1 MDFTDIAKMFDRLE
15 STSARLE
22 MTAILADFFKDCN
35 PDDLRSII
43 YLSQGKLHPDFYGVE
58 LGMADKLVLRAI
70 AFTSGTKDS
79 KVEEMWVKEGDP
91 GAVAE
96 KLIGTKKQMT
106 LFSEPLTLD
115 RVVKGLTLIETA
127 EGKDSQDKK
136 MKHLANLL
144 HDSGPLEARYLCRIV
159 TGRMRIGASTMTIL
173 DALSIAFATKE
184 DRESVERAFNITCD
198 LGLVA
203 ETICRSGIDGIQR
216 IQVTIDNP
224 IKVMLAARLPSIGE
238 VVSKMGGECAIE
250 YKYDGIRAQ
259 VHIGKDSVKIY
270 SRRLEDLTPNFPDIA
285 QALREHFKGTEAII
299 EGECVAVD
307 AETGYMQS
315 FQEVTHRRRKHGMD
329 DAVKEVPVRIFM
341 FDMLYVDGKDM
352 TTTPYLQRRSALT
365 EWFDISDNV
374 QMSTMRIVHSEDE
387 GEEFFEEAIT
397 ARCEGVMAKS
407 ISDDSIYRAGS
418 RGFLWIKY
426 KKDYQEN
433 LTDSFDLAVVGAFYG
448 MGKRAGKYGALLMAS
463 YDPEIG
469 RFGTVCKL
477 GTGFDDAFLDGMP
490 ALLDGYKTC
499 ERPSSLDA
507 KMIPDVWFE
516 PHVVLEVVAAEI
528 TVSPNHT
535 AGMGMIKDDSG
546 LGIRFPRFTGRV
558 RDDKDAEQCT
568 TVQEIME
575 MYEMQAHDST
585 GIDE

>member
-115 RVVKGLTLIETA
+115 KVVKGLTLIETA

-184 DRESVERAFNITCD
+184 DRGSVERAFNVTCD

-216 IQVTIDNP
+216 IQVTIGNP
-224 IKVMLAARLPSIGE
+224 IKVMLAERLPSIGE

-490 ALLDGYKTC
+490 ALLDGYKTS

>member
-184 DRESVERAFNITCD
+184 DRESVERAFNVTCD

-216 IQVTIDNP
+216 IQVTIGNP
-224 IKVMLAARLPSIGE
+224 IKVMLAERLPSIGE

-285 QALREHFKGTEAII
+285 QALCEHFKGTEAII

-490 ALLDGYKTC
+490 ALLDGYKTS

>member
-184 DRESVERAFNITCD
+184 DRGSVERAFNVTCD

-216 IQVTIDNP
+216 IQVTIGNP
-224 IKVMLAARLPSIGE
+224 IKVMLAERLPSIGE

-490 ALLDGYKTC
+490 ALLDGYKTS

-568 TVQEIME
+568 TVQEIVE

>member
-1 MDFTDIAKMFDRLE
+1 M
-15 STSARLE
+15 
-22 MTAILADFFKDCN
+22 
-35 PDDLRSII
+35 
-43 YLSQGKLHPDFYGVE
+43 
-58 LGMADKLVLRAI
+58 
-70 AFTSGTKDS
+70 
-79 KVEEMWVKEGDP
+79 
-91 GAVAE
+91 
-96 KLIGTKKQMT
+96 
-106 LFSEPLTLD
+106 
-115 RVVKGLTLIETA
+115 
-127 EGKDSQDKK
+127 
-136 MKHLANLL
+136 
-144 HDSGPLEARYLCRIV
+144 
-159 TGRMRIGASTMTIL
+159 
-173 DALSIAFATKE
+173 
-184 DRESVERAFNITCD
+184 
-198 LGLVA
+198 
-203 ETICRSGIDGIQR
+203 
-216 IQVTIDNP
+216 
-224 IKVMLAARLPSIGE
+224 
-238 VVSKMGGECAIE
+238 
-250 YKYDGIRAQ
+250 
-259 VHIGKDSVKIY
+259 
-270 SRRLEDLTPNFPDIA
+270 
-285 QALREHFKGTEAII
+285 
-299 EGECVAVD
+299 
-307 AETGYMQS
+307 
-315 FQEVTHRRRKHGMD
+315 
-329 DAVKEVPVRIFM
+329 
-341 FDMLYVDGKDM
+341 
-352 TTTPYLQRRSALT
+352 T

-490 ALLDGYKTC
+490 ALLDGYKTS